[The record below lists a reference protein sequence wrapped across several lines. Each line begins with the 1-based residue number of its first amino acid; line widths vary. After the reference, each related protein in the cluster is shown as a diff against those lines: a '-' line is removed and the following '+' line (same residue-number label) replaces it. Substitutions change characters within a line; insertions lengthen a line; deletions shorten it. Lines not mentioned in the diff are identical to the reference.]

1 MPSAGSLT
9 SWSVRRLIRPVKG
22 RLVVLIYHRVHP
34 MIDPIFPNEVDATTF
49 EWQMRLLAEHL
60 VPLDLEEAIRLRDL
74 GKLPAGAVAVT
85 FDDGYADNAEVALPI
100 LQRTRVPATFFV
112 TTGYLNGGRMW
123 NDTVIETVRRLP
135 SGQFDLTP
143 IGLGVRA
150 VSDAAS
156 RRALIREIIQ
166 VIKHRP
172 PRERQELA
180 DAIRGM
186 GSESLPDTLMMSS
199 AQVRELCAAGMG
211 LGAHTLTHPILKSA
225 SPTVARDEIE
235 GCRREL
241 AAITGTV
248 PALFAYP
255 NGKPGSDYAAEHCDM
270 VRSAGY
276 RAALSTRRGAVGPQ
290 SDPWQLPRFT
300 PWDRTPARFLARL
313 LLEYRNPV

>member
-1 MPSAGSLT
+1 MT
-9 SWSVRRLIRPVKG
+9 SWSVRRLVRPVTG
-22 RLVVLIYHRVHP
+22 RLAVLIYHRVHP
-34 MIDPIFPNEVDATTF
+34 TVDPMFPNEVDATTF
-49 EWQMRLLAEHL
+49 EWQMRLIAEHL
-60 VPLDLEEAIRLRDL
+60 VPLDLEEAIRLRDR
-74 GKLPAGAVAVT
+74 GELPVGAVAVT

-135 SGQFDLTP
+135 TGQFDLTP
-143 IGLGVRA
+143 MGLGVRA
-150 VSDAAS
+150 IGDAAS
-156 RRALIREIIQ
+156 RRTLSREIIQ

-172 PRERQELA
+172 PRDRQDLT

-186 GSESLPDTLMMSS
+186 GGEALPDALMMNSE
-199 AQVRELCAAGMG
+199 QVRELAAAGMG
-211 LGAHTLTHPILKSA
+211 VGAHTLTHPILKSV

-235 GCRREL
+235 GGRREL
-241 AAITGTV
+241 AAITGRV

-255 NGKPGSDYAAEHCDM
+255 NGRPGLDYDAAHCDM
-270 VRSAGY
+270 VRAAGY
-276 RAALSTRRGAVGPQ
+276 RAAFSTRRGVIGPQ

-313 LLEYRNPV
+313 LLEYRNPA